1 MSRCCWD
8 PGIIRRIVAREV
20 GFMIYRV
27 RLYCLYRIVV
37 PQNYNQY
44 TKSDGVETITSWSR
58 LVKVLIVIYYRYQIE
73 I

>member
-1 MSRCCWD
+1 MSRCCWG

-20 GFMIYRV
+20 GFMIYWV

-58 LVKVLIVIYYRYQIE
+58 LVKVSIVNDYRYQIE